1 MAVACVRP
9 SALLINNLNELT
21 ILELDK
27 FQINVILFLTVVSQN
42 VFNIE
47 IRVG

>member
-1 MAVACVRP
+1 MAVACVRS
-9 SALLINNLNELT
+9 SALLLNNLNELT
-21 ILELDK
+21 ILKLDK
-27 FQINVILFLTVVSQN
+27 SQMNVILFHTVVSQN